1 MRRSGLSLRA
11 LFPVFVLMALSAS
24 SIAAPR
30 PRADASYDV
39 VIANGKIVDGS
50 GNPWFYANVAIK
62 NGRIVK
68 IGNVDPKLGK
78 KLIDAKGMVV
88 SPGFIDLHTHTDMPA
103 LADGNAESAV
113 RQGVTL
119 DVIGES
125 ATVAPLRGA
134 VLDEYKEEAK
144 RRNGVDVDWTTLDG
158 YFRRLAKQGV
168 SINIASSD
176 RVYRRRLQT

>member
-1 MRRSGLSLRA
+1 MNCHTLSLRA
-11 LFPVFVLMALSAS
+11 LVSVFALTWLSAVS
-24 SIAAPR
+24 LAASR
-30 PRADASYDV
+30 PRADATYDV

-62 NGRIVK
+62 NGRIAK

-88 SPGFIDLHTHTDMPA
+88 TPGFIDLHTHSDMPV

-125 ATVAPLRGA
+125 ATVGPLKGA
-134 VLDEYKEEAK
+134 VLEEYREEAK
-144 RRNGVDVDWTTLDG
+144 RRNGVDVDWTRSKAISVG
-158 YFRRLAKQGV
+158 
-168 SINIASSD
+168 S
-176 RVYRRRLQT
+176 